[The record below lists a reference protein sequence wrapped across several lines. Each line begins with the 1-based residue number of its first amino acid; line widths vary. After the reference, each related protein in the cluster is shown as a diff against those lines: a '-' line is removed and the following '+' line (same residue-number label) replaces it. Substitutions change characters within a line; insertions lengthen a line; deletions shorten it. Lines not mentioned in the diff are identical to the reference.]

1 MLEST
6 LTAVS
11 EIGKNDFI
19 YTDIVHFDWTIA
31 DVYFPD
37 SDHELFGQ
45 AEWWGPA
52 EIPELDENIQ
62 YWLFLEEPKSEEITV
77 HLEDMGYETEL
88 MVDYGFI
95 GTGSVWIYKV
105 IPKAEGR

>member
-1 MLEST
+1 
-6 LTAVS
+6 
-11 EIGKNDFI
+11 
-19 YTDIVHFDWTIA
+19 
-31 DVYFPD
+31 
-37 SDHELFGQ
+37 LFGQ